1 MPTYNYK
8 CKNEKCNHVFEKFHK
23 MSDPHPPCPK
33 CGHKEPERLL
43 SRNSSF
49 ILKGKGWFNTG
60 GY

>member
-8 CKNEKCNHVFEKFHK
+8 CKECDHKFEALHG
-23 MSDPHPPCPK
+23 MSEPPPPCPK
-33 CGHKEPERLL
+33 CCADKSEKLI
-43 SRNSSF
+43 SKSTF